1 MNTQLFPKDEK
12 LLFFLHVSA
21 SVPTV
26 LQPEMLVFLGSAQA
40 FLVRWVWFCFSWKSK
55 RPQTKRAPFMT
66 MRPAEKAPPKGEL
79 VKG

>member
-1 MNTQLFPKDEK
+1 M
-12 LLFFLHVSA
+12 SA

-66 MRPAEKAPPKGEL
+66 TRPAEKPPPKGEL